1 MTAGHEA
8 TDALLPITLR
18 EPVRGSRWGLEA
30 MEMSGLERIRSA
42 IEHTLPD
49 SPSMRLSGLRPSE
62 VGLGTATFEMPAS
75 PWWQLGTGYIP
86 AGTLAF
92 VADAAASGAVLST
105 VKAWSAITTSGL
117 AIDFLRSVNVQSETI
132 IARGRVTHS
141 TSSLGLAEVFLEDAR
156 GRLLAH
162 GTARCVIIDIEP
174 RAGGVRSGSRRD
186 LPPDDGPDPYD
197 CPLEGSV
204 RGAEYWNATSGIER
218 LREVGRE
225 RYPSPVMRFTG
236 MRVLDVDD
244 GEIRC
249 GMPASRWLTN
259 YGGTIYGGAIA
270 LLAEASASAAALT
283 TLPPDTACAPLDLK
297 VYYVRPVQPSDG
309 EITAHSR
316 VVHRGRTIAIVHSEV
331 SAEGK
336 VVAIANQSLLVL
348 PGRSWDEPVHVA
360 DEVASDETRP

>member
-1 MTAGHEA
+1 MTVEHEA

-30 MEMSGLERIRSA
+30 MEMSGIERIRAA
-42 IEHTLPD
+42 IERRLPD
-49 SPSMRLSGLRPSE
+49 SPSMRLSGLRPTD
-62 VGLGTATFEMPAS
+62 VGLGMATFAMPAS
-75 PWWQLGTGYIP
+75 SWWQLGTGIIP
-86 AGTLAF
+86 PGTLAF
-92 VADAAASGAVLST
+92 VADAAASGAVLSSA
-105 VKAWSAITTSGL
+105 KAWSTIATSGL
-117 AIDFLRSVNVQSETI
+117 AIDFLRSVTVQSETI

-141 TSSLGLAEVFLEDAR
+141 THSLGLAEVFLEDAR

-162 GTARCVIIDIEP
+162 GTARCVIMDIEP
-174 RAGGVRSGSRRD
+174 RAGGARDPSRGD
-186 LPPDDGPDPYD
+186 PPADVGPDPYL

-204 RGAEYWNATSGIER
+204 RGPEHWNATAGIDR
-218 LREVGRE
+218 LRQVARDV
-225 RYPSPVMRFTG
+225 YPSPIMRLTG
-236 MRVLDVDD
+236 MRVIEVAD
-244 GEIRC
+244 GEITC

-283 TLPPDTACAPLDLK
+283 ALPPGTACAPLDLK

-348 PGRSWDEPVHVA
+348 PGRSWDKPVHVA
-360 DEVASDETRP
+360 EEVASDARLP